1 MNNEANEIP
10 GINTYDDLNPTLR
23 SPNSLYEIQFYQT
36 KESLLDVESYK
47 RFLDNAISRF
57 RHSKTYKN
65 FKGHLIG
72 LGLDK
77 CQYLGNINTE
87 MATIEMHH
95 VITIYDI
102 ALIICEHI
110 LNTVNRIS
118 TFDLVQ
124 LLKEEH
130 KAYNVPIV
138 MLSLTPHQL
147 YHSDPEF
154 FISPKMVFGRWDVLL
169 EKYKYGITQD
179 IAFKLLLYIKKALE
193 DDNSNDNGLLDL
205 REKIKDWSVN
215 NNVY

>member
-1 MNNEANEIP
+1 MSNIP
-10 GINTYDDLNPTLR
+10 GIDTYNNDNPTLR
-23 SPNSLYEIQFYQT
+23 SPNSLYEIQFYLT
-36 KESLLDVESYK
+36 RDSSVDIELYK
-47 RFLDNAISRF
+47 KFLDNAISRF

-65 FKGHLIG
+65 YKGFLIG

-102 ALIICEHI
+102 ALIICEHM
-110 LNTVNRIS
+110 LNTVGKIS

-130 KAYNVPIV
+130 KEHNIPLV

-147 YHSDPEF
+147 YHSDPNF
-154 FISPKMVFGRWDVLL
+154 YISPKMVFGKWDVLL
-169 EKYKYGITQD
+169 NRYKYGITQD
-179 IAFKLLLYIKKALE
+179 VGFKLLLWIKKALE
-193 DDNSNDNGLLDL
+193 EDCSNDNGLLDL
-205 REKIKDWSVN
+205 RDNIKDWSVYN
-215 NNVY
+215 GQF